1 MGNNCCCDRRTRLPD
16 PQDAV
21 LKRSARGSIRK
32 SSKISNTKRKS
43 KSPSKKRPPKA
54 PSSKPVRKPSE
65 HKISKSSEDTSSLS
79 RSSSKNLILAPQKL
93 SDLDNYSA
101 DDYSSEESESINSSS
116 QGDLTLSLN
125 QSNSDLPAG
134 KSFSIHFSNLSD
146 ERYDLTVDEALYFS
160 LQTVEIFTKYQQ
172 NLILKLFSAFSN
184 DIPIDEEE
192 EVLEGVITVD
202 KHTDSYSTLEMH
214 VLVTNYS
221 LYVVTPENL
230 LLDRRVKLTDIT
242 IMGLTKNYSSCIFH
256 VDKSDVNGDLWLNAG
271 NVAEVTKAVQVLYKL
286 RTEHYIPF
294 YSDATENALNRRF
307 NNISLSFLQTFKT
320 REMVAVTDLLCKEGS
335 LGENVLY
342 IKRTQRITDL
352 EGTQEIVALLT
363 EKALYALTQDY
374 TVIDKTYVQYIVSVH
389 AVEGNSKLVIRT
401 ESGESHI
408 WHLPASFLEKLERA
422 ISQVRKNKLKVE
434 SITENRAET
443 MLSSGMSAY
452 FSSTKD
458 PRSPS
463 ISSINSANVSRRGT
477 ITMLSPLTAALR
489 RPSSYPTKL

>member
-1 MGNNCCCDRRTRLPD
+1 MGNNCCCDRRTRLTD
-16 PQDAV
+16 PQSPV
-21 LKRSARGSIRK
+21 LKPSTRGIIRK
-32 SSKISNTKRKS
+32 NSKISNTKRKS
-43 KSPSKKRPPKA
+43 KKRPPKA
-54 PSSKPVRKPSE
+54 PHSKPIRKPSD
-65 HKISKSSEDTSSLS
+65 HIISKSSKHTSSSDTHSLAI
-79 RSSSKNLILAPQKL
+79 SSSKNTPKL
-93 SDLDNYSA
+93 FDSNNYSP
-101 DDYSSEESESINSSS
+101 DGYSSEESESINSS

-125 QSNSDLPAG
+125 QSNSDIPAG
-134 KSFSIHFSNLSD
+134 KSFSIQFTNLSD
-146 ERYDLTVDEALYFS
+146 ERYDFTVDEALYFS

-184 DIPIDEEE
+184 DIAIDEEE

-214 VLVTNYS
+214 ILVTNYS
-221 LYVVTPENL
+221 LYVVTPEDL

-242 IMGLTKNYSSCIFH
+242 LMGLTKNYSSCIFH
-256 VDKSDVNGDLWLNAG
+256 IDKSDVNGDLWINAG
-271 NVAEVTKAVQVLYKL
+271 NVAEVTKAVQVLYKI

-294 YSDATENALNRRF
+294 YSEATENALNRRF
-307 NNISLSFLQTFKT
+307 NSISLSFLQTFKT

-335 LGENVLY
+335 LGENVIY

-363 EKALYALTQDY
+363 EKALYALTPDY

-389 AVEGNSKLVIRT
+389 AVEGNNKLVIRA

-434 SITENRAET
+434 SITDNRAES

-477 ITMLSPLTAALR
+477 TNLLTPLSSALR
-489 RPSSYPTKL
+489 RPNSYPTNF